1 MAVSSAGDQSFDH
14 AVEQVREM
22 LDEVEANGAAGI
34 LEATPI
40 ARFGNFEGLPVNVTF
55 VEVDGGEGHRP
66 GRLIDPIT
74 YNGPEARAWPV
85 PGGSWLNG
93 ASIPRPLWPIV
104 GSPYTGA
111 YLEASIVHD
120 HYCITKDRSWRDTHR
135 MFHDAMR
142 CSGVGKMRA
151 SVMFYAVYRFGPRWA
166 GADTEGLEGLAD
178 YSASDPLDAVT
189 AEELRRD
196 AEEIAAH
203 DPDVEEV
210 AGLAEARTASSAVPK
225 FD

>member
-1 MAVSSAGDQSFDH
+1 MAVSGAEDQNFDH

-22 LDEVEANGAAGI
+22 LDEVEAGAAADI
-34 LEATPI
+34 LEGPPI
-40 ARFGNFEGLPVNVTF
+40 AKFGNFEGLPVNVTF

-66 GRLIDPIT
+66 GRLIDPII

-85 PGGSWLNG
+85 PGGAWLNG

-142 CSGVGKMRA
+142 CSGVGKTRA

-166 GADTEGLEGLAD
+166 EAGTEGLEGLAD
-178 YSASDPLDAVT
+178 YTASDPLDVVT

-203 DPDVEEV
+203 GLGIEEV
-210 AGLAEARTASSAVPK
+210 AALAEKRTGP
-225 FD
+225 